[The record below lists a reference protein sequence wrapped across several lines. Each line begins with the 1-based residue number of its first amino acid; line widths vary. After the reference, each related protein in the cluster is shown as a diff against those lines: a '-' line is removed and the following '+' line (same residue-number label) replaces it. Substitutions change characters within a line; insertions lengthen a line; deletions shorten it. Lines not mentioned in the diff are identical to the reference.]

1 MFQRPVRFGETIYRS
16 HEAVGIEHTRGRT
29 VVHTLSH
36 EMQDGTGQ
44 ALDMW
49 FIHDADDT
57 LGFDAA
63 EEWLQTIEEFAE
75 VSDPAQDALDQVL
88 DVLTDEQAETVIDAF
103 PAWAAGIAYEVGKR
117 VRYDGNLYKCVQA
130 HTSQVDWT
138 PDVAASLWSRIGDP
152 GDEWPEWV
160 QPTGAH
166 DAYAQGTKVSHDG
179 KHWTSDIDAN
189 IYEPGVYGWT
199 QTE

>member
-1 MFQRPVRFGETIYRS
+1 MFQRNVRMEDGIVYTV
-16 HEAVGIEHTRGRT
+16 HEAVGI
-29 VVHTLSH
+29 SH
-36 EMQDGTGQ
+36 NKASGTTIEVMSYDSE
-44 ALDMW
+44 L
-49 FIHDADDT
+49 
-57 LGFDAA
+57 AA
-63 EEWLQTIEEFAE
+63 EGFRSKHVRELAVGMTFEQAEAWLQTLPACDDIRGTLDE
-75 VSDPAQDALDQVL
+75 VLGI
-88 DVLTDEQAETVIDAF
+88 LTDEQAETVIDAF

-117 VRYDGNLYKCVQA
+117 VRYGGVLYRCVQA
-130 HTSQVDWT
+130 HTSQADWT
-138 PDVAASLWSRIGDP
+138 PDIAASLWSRIGDP